1 MGSLSQYTDIYRD
14 HREAIDSHSSA
25 VINAMRPAA
34 YDVLKGKELPGKNTE
49 GYEKTSIDE
58 MMSPDFGI
66 NINRVNIPVDV
77 AASFHCGVPNM
88 STLLGIVVN
97 DSFHPVGSL
106 LTRLPEGVIFG
117 SLAQAAAEHPE
128 LVGLYYG
135 KVASLESVTTA
146 LNTLLVQDGVFV
158 YVPKGVALEKPL
170 QLVNIFSSPTSLM
183 AARRLLIV
191 MEEGASAQL
200 LVCDHTQD
208 SSQKYLSSQVIE
220 IVLNRDSRLDYY
232 DLEESGEGTSRCSSV
247 YARQESGSSLT
258 VNGMTLSCGNTR
270 NDYNIEITGDGCD
283 TLLAGMAIA
292 SGHQHIDNNSSV
304 NHLGSHCHSRQLFK
318 YVLDDDASGAFEGGI
333 VVNEGAVK
341 TEAYQSDRNL
351 LASIGAKMHT
361 KPQLLIY
368 CDDVKCSHG
377 ATTGQLDQEALFY
390 MRSRGISEKTA
401 RTMLMQAFMS
411 EVIETVRME
420 GLRERLHML
429 VEKRF
434 HGQQSFC
441 GDCATGCV
449 SAKKAVNDGEL

>member
-14 HREAIDSHSSA
+14 HRDALDSHSA
-25 VINAMRPAA
+25 PVINALRQVA
-34 YDVLKGKELPGKNTE
+34 YDSLQDRELPGKGTE
-49 GYEKTSIDE
+49 GYEKTSIEE
-58 MMSPDFGI
+58 MMAPDFGI

-77 AASFHCGVPNM
+77 AASFHCGVPNL

-97 DSFHPVGSL
+97 DSFHPTGSL
-106 LTRLPEGVIFG
+106 ESRLPEGVIFG
-117 SLAQAAAEHPE
+117 SLAKAAAEHPE
-128 LVGLYYG
+128 LVSRYYG
-135 KVASLESVTTA
+135 KVATLDSATTA
-146 LNTLLVQDGVFV
+146 LNTMLAEDGVMV
-158 YVPKGVALEKPL
+158 YIPKGVALEKPL
-170 QLVNIFSSPTSLM
+170 QLVNIFSSPTPLM
-183 AARRLLIV
+183 AVRRVLIV
-191 MEEGASAQL
+191 LEEGASAQL

-208 SSQKYLSSQVIE
+208 SSQKYLSSQVVE
-220 IVLNRDSRLDYY
+220 IALERDAHLDYY

-247 YARQESGSSLT
+247 YARQETGSSLLI
-258 VNGMTLSCGNTR
+258 NGMTLSCGNTR
-270 NDYNIEITGDGCD
+270 NDYSIEITGDGCD

-304 NHLGSHCHSRQLFK
+304 NHLGSHCTSRQLFK
-318 YVLDDDASGAFEGGI
+318 YVLDDEASGAFEGGI

-377 ATTGQLDQEALFY
+377 ATTGQLDQDALFY
-390 MRSRGISEKTA
+390 MRSRGIGEKTA

-411 EVIETVRME
+411 EVIDTVRME

-441 GDCATGCV
+441 GDCATGCI
-449 SAKKAVNDGEL
+449 SAKKQ

>member
-1 MGSLSQYTDIYRD
+1 MSSLSQYTDIYRD
-14 HREAIDSHSSA
+14 HRETLDSHSA
-25 VINAMRPAA
+25 PVINALRQEAFDA
-34 YDVLKGKELPGKNTE
+34 LKGKSLPDRNTE
-49 GYEKTSIDE
+49 GYEKTSIEE
-58 MMSPDFGI
+58 MMAPDFGL

-77 AASFHCGVPNM
+77 AASFHCGVPNL

-97 DSFHPVGSL
+97 DEFHPVGSL
-106 LTRLPEGVIFG
+106 QSRLPEGVIFG
-117 SLAQAAAEHPE
+117 SLAKAATEHPE
-128 LVGLYYG
+128 LVGRYYG
-135 KVASLESVTTA
+135 KVASLDSPTTA
-146 LNTLLVQDGVFV
+146 LNTMLVEDGVMI
-158 YVPKGVALEKPL
+158 YVPKGVTLEKPL

-183 AARRLLIV
+183 AVRRVLIV

-208 SSQKYLSSQVIE
+208 SSQKYLSSQVVE
-220 IVLNRDSRLDYY
+220 IVLNANSRLDYY
-232 DLEESGEGTSRCSSV
+232 DLEESGEGTSRCSSI
-247 YARQESGSSLT
+247 YARQEENSSLI
-258 VNGMTLSCGNTR
+258 VNGMTLSCGTTR
-270 NDYNIEITGDGCD
+270 NDYNIEITGNGCD

-304 NHLGSHCHSRQLFK
+304 NHLGSYCHSRQLFK

-333 VVNEGAVK
+333 TVNEGAVK

-351 LASIGAKMHT
+351 LASTGAKMHT

-390 MRSRGISEKTA
+390 MRSRGIGEKLA

-411 EVIETVRME
+411 EVIDTVRME
-420 GLRERLHML
+420 GLRERLHLL

-434 HGQQSFC
+434 QGQESFC
-441 GDCATGCV
+441 GDCMTSCL
-449 SAKKAVNDGEL
+449 SAKKQ

>member
-14 HREAIDSHSSA
+14 HREALDSHSA
-25 VINAMRPAA
+25 PVINAMRAEA
-34 YDVLKGKELPGKNTE
+34 YEALKGKELPDRHTE
-49 GYEKTSIDE
+49 GYEKTSIEE
-58 MMSPDFGI
+58 MMAPDFGL

-97 DSFHPVGSL
+97 DSFHPVGTMLS
-106 LTRLPEGVIFG
+106 RLPDGVIYG
-117 SLAQAAAEHPE
+117 SLAKAAAEHPE
-128 LVGLYYG
+128 LVGRYYG
-135 KVASLESVTTA
+135 KVASLDSATTA
-146 LNTLLVQDGVFV
+146 LNTMLVQDGVFI

-170 QLVNIFSSPTSLM
+170 QLVNIFSSPTPLM
-183 AARRLLIV
+183 AIRRVLIV

-208 SSQKYLSSQVIE
+208 CAQKYLSSQIVE
-220 IVLNRDSRLDYY
+220 IALNANSRLDYY
-232 DLEESGEGTSRCSSV
+232 DLEESGEGTARCSSI
-247 YARQESGSSLT
+247 YARQESGSSLLI
-258 VNGMTLSCGNTR
+258 NGMTLSCGNTR
-270 NDYNIEITGDGCD
+270 NDYAIEIAGDGCD

-304 NHLGSHCHSRQLFK
+304 NHRGSHCHSRQLFK

-333 VVNEGAVK
+333 VVNEGAVM

-351 LASIGAKMHT
+351 LASTGAKMHT

-390 MRSRGISEKTA
+390 MRSRGIGEKMA

-411 EVIETVRME
+411 EVIDTVRME
-420 GLRERLHML
+420 GLRDRLHML

-441 GDCATGCV
+441 GDCASGCASV
-449 SAKKAVNDGEL
+449 KKQ